1 MAGGGNG
8 GGYFDVRERPYLS
21 PPVANAGT
29 FGGGGGVV
37 WAGARIDCGSAAR
50 LTPALSSP
58 GISGH
63 CARKHKREEAA
74 EDEDSPV
81 RKKRPTEALC
91 SPSPV
96 SESCDPSTRQKMLGE
111 VLNQYNSLPADS
123 VLQSPFEEMEQTAWE
138 QQCEAAQRKLKEI
151 EDRLID
157 EDEVVEADH
166 SVSSLPTLVLSDA
179 LKNGLKRELNED
191 LTKKI
196 VECMSRPSM
205 ELVLWK
211 PPSDF
216 LTDNLKAVAKKYKQE
231 VVDRIPKPITPA
243 AVFQQQQQTE
253 PLSEIGQS
261 VASPSPYANL
271 ETTWCTEEEME
282 L

>member
-29 FGGGGGVV
+29 FGGGVV

-63 CARKHKREEAA
+63 CARKHKREEVA
-74 EDEDSPV
+74 EDE
-81 RKKRPTEALC
+81 E
-91 SPSPV
+91 
-96 SESCDPSTRQKMLGE
+96 
-111 VLNQYNSLPADS
+111 
-123 VLQSPFEEMEQTAWE
+123 
-138 QQCEAAQRKLKEI
+138 
-151 EDRLID
+151 LID